1 MLVEFV
7 NQKALETWELQRHKV
22 WNEYGMV
29 INTSKSK
36 VMTKA
41 STNQLI
47 AIRGAEFRTTKAFTN
62 FLREISF
69 EGTTTHLTLHNRNN
83 INTIDADLIGTSQE
97 ANRLKDICKGHIKTT
112 TIVTAG
118 ATTYE
123 VVDTFKYLGILTGP
137 KVAKKWDETLES
149 I

>member
-41 STNQLI
+41 STN
-47 AIRGAEFRTTKAFTN
+47 
-62 FLREISF
+62 
-69 EGTTTHLTLHNRNN
+69 
-83 INTIDADLIGTSQE
+83 
-97 ANRLKDICKGHIKTT
+97 
-112 TIVTAG
+112 
-118 ATTYE
+118 
-123 VVDTFKYLGILTGP
+123 
-137 KVAKKWDETLES
+137 
-149 I
+149 